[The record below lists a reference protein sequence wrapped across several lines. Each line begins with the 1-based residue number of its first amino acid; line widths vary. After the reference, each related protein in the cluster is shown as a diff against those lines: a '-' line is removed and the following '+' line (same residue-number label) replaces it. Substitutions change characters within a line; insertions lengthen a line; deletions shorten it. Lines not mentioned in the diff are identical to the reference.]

1 MFLSGYVVAFVI
13 GVVVGFLFAAN
24 MVPAALTNQ
33 PEQMSRSRL

>member
-24 MVPAALTNQ
+24 MILSGLDQST
-33 PEQMSRSRL
+33 